1 MRFFSVLA
9 LLATASSRV
18 DARQN
23 RVERYDPDLALAL
36 DCRYPEI
43 LHDCLASRDRGVGKQ
58 AENACYVAASCVSFK
73 RAEPTSDEKLWEGEE
88 SGKGSH
94 QRQRR
99 QQTGSQDSASQE
111 PETTDNASVSSADP
125 VATTEEPASSSA
137 EPESTTIQESTAA
150 STSTEVTLLSSTQP
164 SSQPS
169 STLPSST
176 LPSTTSSTE
185 TETTTSV
192 GASCYSTTIKSTT
205 ICPVESSDGHESTL
219 ECYSTKITKSACS
232 PGLLCA
238 TEGTYGHTICM
249 EMQNEIGLAGK
260 IIATCFGSAIAVCV
274 GTLGVLIYQDKRK
287 KRELAELMEARMRRK
302 EKR

>member
-1 MRFFSVLA
+1 MRFVSMLA
-9 LLATASSRV
+9 LLATASPRV

-23 RVERYDPDLALAL
+23 RVARYDSDLAHLL

-43 LHDCLASRDRGVGKQ
+43 LYECLASRDRSVGQ
-58 AENACYVAASCVSFK
+58 PAENACYVAASCAPLK
-73 RAEPTSDEKLWEGEE
+73 RAEQTSDGKLWEDEE
-88 SGKGSH
+88 SGEGLH

-99 QQTGSQDSASQE
+99 QQTESQDSASQE
-111 PETTDNASVSSADP
+111 PETTDNASAFSADP
-125 VATTEEPASSSA
+125 VATTEELASSSA

-150 STSTEVTLLSSTQP
+150 STSTEATVLSSTEP

-176 LPSTTSSTE
+176 LSSSTSSTE

-192 GASCYSTTIKSTT
+192 GASCYSTTIESTT
-205 ICPVESSDGHESTL
+205 
-219 ECYSTKITKSACS
+219 SACS

-238 TEGTYGHTICM
+238 TEDTHGYTICM

-260 IIATCFGSAIAVCV
+260 IIGSCFGAAIAVCV

-287 KRELAELMEARMRRK
+287 QREIAELMEARIRRK
-302 EKR
+302 ERR